1 MKYVG
6 RPKQLV
12 RRSALALAGAAVFT
26 IPALGLVAVGPAQA
40 LADEALP
47 QPAALEAPAVAGAA
61 QGQEQDQ
68 AQGEAQGREQAGGD
82 AQAAAAV
89 TQFLGPEQG

>member
-40 LADEALP
+40 LADEALS
-47 QPAALEAPAVAGAA
+47 QPSAE
-61 QGQEQDQ
+61 
-68 AQGEAQGREQAGGD
+68 
-82 AQAAAAV
+82 
-89 TQFLGPEQG
+89 